1 MTNTSKIERET
12 VHNNNTENGPPAPR
26 FAVSGQTR
34 DEHMC
39 MAAFPP
45 HRRLTE
51 HPPGDLRSPGGCC
64 RNALSAQRVAEA
76 LEEGVH
82 IFLIYGE
89 VLGVVA
95 AAADQLAQLV
105 MADAGEEAHGP
116 DRPGFG
122 LSPVCGAVFPRKTAR
137 DGRKFPC
144 PLAIPGRSCYN
155 MTGRTKLVK
164 NAAAGAAFPLPDS

>member
-1 MTNTSKIERET
+1 M
-12 VHNNNTENGPPAPR
+12 HNNNAESGAPAPS
-26 FAVSGQTR
+26 FDVSGQTR
-34 DEHMC
+34 DERAR
-39 MAAFPP
+39 MAAFLP

-51 HPPGDLRSPGGCC
+51 QPPGDRKSPGGLLPE
-64 RNALSAQRVAEA
+64 RSLSAQRVAEV

-122 LSPVCGAVFPRKTAR
+122 LSPVCRAVFPPENCAGWQEIPVPSCNPGAFVLQYDRKNKTGQKC
-137 DGRKFPC
+137 GRRGGISFAGR
-144 PLAIPGRSCYN
+144 LAETN
-155 MTGRTKLVK
+155 
-164 NAAAGAAFPLPDS
+164 

>member
-1 MTNTSKIERET
+1 MLPER
-12 VHNNNTENGPPAPR
+12 
-26 FAVSGQTR
+26 S
-34 DEHMC
+34 
-39 MAAFPP
+39 
-45 HRRLTE
+45 
-51 HPPGDLRSPGGCC
+51 
-64 RNALSAQRVAEA
+64 LSAQRVAEV

-116 DRPGFG
+116 DRPGIG
-122 LSPVCGAVFPRKTAR
+122 LSPVCGAVFPPENCAGWQEIPT
-137 DGRKFPC
+137 

-155 MTGRTKLVK
+155 MTERTKLVK
-164 NAAAGAAFPLPDS
+164 NAAAGAAFPLPYG